1 MPLGVLAFKE
11 YITFSLLLCN
21 SYVHYTTDDPYKLR
35 RTVQKV
41 KYFNKESVELTL
53 YKQSPLLYKESFI
66 CLKDIS

>member
-35 RTVQKV
+35 RAVQMV
-41 KYFNKESVELTL
+41 KYFNKQRVEPTL
-53 YKQSPLLYKESFI
+53 YEQSPLRIKRVSYV
-66 CLKDIS
+66 